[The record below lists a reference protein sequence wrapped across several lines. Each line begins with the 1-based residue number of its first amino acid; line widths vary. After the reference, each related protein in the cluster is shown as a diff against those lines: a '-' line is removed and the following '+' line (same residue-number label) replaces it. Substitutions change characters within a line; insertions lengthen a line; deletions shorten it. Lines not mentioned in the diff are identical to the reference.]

1 MLQGLV
7 AALIAGAPFAA
18 QPPSAASFDLSTASA
33 IPDPPFRA
41 ERGVGLPVI
50 DHSAPDG
57 SRRRSSGIIAGLD
70 VAPGTTIGIGLFN
83 ARRARS
89 SLAPDPQLDRA
100 ARGRRKAA
108 IGINLRF

>member
-18 QPPSAASFDLSTASA
+18 QPPPAASFDLSTAM
-33 IPDPPFRA
+33 PDPPFRA
-41 ERGVGLPVI
+41 ERGVRLPVI
-50 DHSAPDG
+50 DYSAPDG
-57 SRRRSSGIIAGLD
+57 SRRLSSGIIAGLD
-70 VAPGTTIGIGLFN
+70 VAPRTTIGIGLFN
-83 ARRARS
+83 TRRARS

-108 IGINLRF
+108 IGINFKF

>member
-18 QPPSAASFDLSTASA
+18 QPPSAASFDLSTA
-33 IPDPPFRA
+33 
-41 ERGVGLPVI
+41 
-50 DHSAPDG
+50 SAPDG